1 MCTAALGGERP
12 DVGFTHYAN
21 YKDFRTFYN
30 CLRSLRV
37 IMKRASHLSERE
49 SLCAVKKLHPFLLL
63 HSPKQVTGFKLTL
76 DLANTDLPGRIK
88 LAKMV
93 SPIPC

>member
-1 MCTAALGGERP
+1 
-12 DVGFTHYAN
+12 
-21 YKDFRTFYN
+21 
-30 CLRSLRV
+30 
-37 IMKRASHLSERE
+37 MKRASHLSERE

-93 SPIPC
+93 SPIPCY